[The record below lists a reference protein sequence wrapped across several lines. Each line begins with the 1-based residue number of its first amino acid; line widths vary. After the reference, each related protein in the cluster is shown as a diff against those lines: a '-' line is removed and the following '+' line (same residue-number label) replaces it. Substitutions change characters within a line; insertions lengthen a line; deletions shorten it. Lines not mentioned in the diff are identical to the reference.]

1 MKNVILGRVEGKVI
15 STKKDE
21 KLVGGKLQIVVPVDT
36 ETLEKTGR
44 ALVAVDTVGAGEE
57 ELVLVVTGSS
67 ARLTSVTR
75 DTPVDSAIIAIV
87 DTVEVHGKITYGK

>member
-1 MKNVILGRVEGKVI
+1 VKNVILGRVVGKVI

-21 KLVGGKLQIVVPVDT
+21 KLVGGKLQIVIPVDT

-87 DTVEVHGKITYGK
+87 DTVEVHGKVTYGK

>member
-1 MKNVILGRVEGKVI
+1 MKNVILGRVVGKVI

-21 KLVGGKLQIVVPVDT
+21 KLVGGKLQIVIPVDT

-87 DTVEVHGKITYGK
+87 DTVEVHGKVTYGK